1 MKKSA
6 FKRAAGDEQQKGQ
19 HGDIDLCANANQS
32 KSNGASGSSHN
43 LRRNARS
50 YNRPHRSNKFARNV
64 SFQRSDSKDNEDSSD
79 EEMDENN
86 SQEAL
91 PFKKKLVFLS
101 WRVYEKVKEHKLTN
115 GTQIAREI
123 LEESRK
129 LRMNFDF
136 KNVQRRVY
144 DALNVLTALDMIKK
158 DRNKIQFIRDIND
171 VFGEPQV
178 KQPVVQPVTNKSD
191 GKETKNSRKLIHLRK
206 QKEIIEANLRQKK
219 QYFDELI
226 FQVAMLKKL
235 VRRNLKTEDEDTMM
249 NTPDKEMSDA
259 QWLDNF
265 QSNSKI
271 HLPLLVLEFPKNSS
285 LEILMDE
292 DHTNMVLLS
301 NSPWQL
307 YNDNH
312 VLMSSGLIDDTE
324 QGNIESLYESEVKPI
339 SNRFAFNDLIRT
351 SK

>member
-6 FKRAAGDEQQKGQ
+6 FKTTSREELNSDQNIEIVGNSAANIE
-19 HGDIDLCANANQS
+19 NNNE
-32 KSNGASGSSHN
+32 SNENTHN
-43 LRRNARS
+43 LRRNTRS
-50 YNRPHRSNKFARNV
+50 LGKPHKKNKLARNV
-64 SFQRSDSKDNEDSSD
+64 SFKRSDSHVNEESSD
-79 EEMDENN
+79 EEMEDRD

-101 WRVYEKVKEHKLTN
+101 WRVYEKVKEHKITN

-158 DRNKIQFIRDIND
+158 DRNKIEFVRDINE
-171 VFGEPQV
+171 VFGGPQ
-178 KQPVVQPVTNKSD
+178 KPDGIQTNIGKSD
-191 GKETKNSRKLIHLRK
+191 VRETKNSSKLKQLRK
-206 QKEIIEANLRQKK
+206 QKEMIEANLKQKK

-226 FQVAMLKKL
+226 IQVAMLKKL
-235 VRRNLKTEDEDTMM
+235 VRRNSKTEDEETMM
-249 NTPDKEMSDA
+249 NTPDKEMNDP
-259 QWLDNF
+259 QWLDHF

-271 HLPLLVLEFPKNSS
+271 HLPFLVLDFPKNSN

-292 DHTNMVLLS
+292 EHTNMILLS

-312 VLMSSGLIDDTE
+312 VLLNSGLIGDTE

-339 SNRFAFNDLIRT
+339 GKQTKFNDLIGAF
-351 SK
+351 K